1 MNAGDF
7 SLYLIYARSRA
18 RARAGRR
25 RSADNGDTRYARSN
39 APKRPAF
46 HHLRVDIHERCS
58 RSSFVP
64 PLRINGGSPLLQLA
78 RSARRGVCIKGNSC
92 PLNI

>member
-18 RARAGRR
+18 RARAR
-25 RSADNGDTRYARSN
+25 DNGEYAIR
-39 APKRPAF
+39 AETPGAF
-46 HHLRVDIHERCS
+46 HHLRVDIRERYS

-64 PLRINGGSPLLQLA
+64 SLRINGGSPLLQLA
-78 RSARRGVCIKGNSC
+78 RSARRVCIKGNSC